1 MLKLL
6 GTFFKIHSK
15 FSNNYKVIQQ
25 KIVAQIVQKSHS
37 NLADSGC
44 QTLLQTEGLY
54 CRNFAATDAN
64 LLYAQ
69 SSDLQIFN
77 SKFSSF
83 C

>member
-1 MLKLL
+1 MPKSLAKMEPKLQVCWAEIRL
-6 GTFFKIHSK
+6 VVAADLLLICR
-15 FSNNYKVIQQ
+15 SNSVEF
-25 KIVAQIVQKSHS
+25 
-37 NLADSGC
+37 GC